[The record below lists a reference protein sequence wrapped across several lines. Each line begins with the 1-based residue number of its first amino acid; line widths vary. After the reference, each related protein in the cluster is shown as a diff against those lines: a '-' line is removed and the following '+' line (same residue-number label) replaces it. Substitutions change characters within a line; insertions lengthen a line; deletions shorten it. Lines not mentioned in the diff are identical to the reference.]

1 MRKNWWK
8 ILAVLLVLYAIIGG
22 MLIRVPNLAILNESI
37 RNLYYHV
44 PMWFSMIIL
53 FSASLLY
60 SIRYLSSNNSNYDNI
75 AKQTAAVGFFMGIL
89 GLLTGMI
96 WAKYTWG
103 AYWVADPKLNG
114 ALAAILIYSAYFL
127 LRNSMEDENKRARIA
142 SVYGIF
148 AYVLMI
154 VFIVILPRLTAS
166 LHPGNGGNPGFN
178 VYDLD
183 YNMRLIFYPAVIGWT
198 LLAIW
203 VVNLKVRMEK
213 LRIFLL
219 NNYNN

>member
-1 MRKNWWK
+1 
-8 ILAVLLVLYAIIGG
+8 
-22 MLIRVPNLAILNESI
+22 
-37 RNLYYHV
+37 
-44 PMWFSMIIL
+44 MWFSMIIL